1 MVVALLSNEKGQPI
15 FKEFNVRLL
24 SVINIQ

>member
-1 MVVALLSNEKGQPI
+1 MVVALLSKEKGQPI

-24 SVINIQ
+24 RVINIQ